1 MPHFSAH
8 KFYLP
13 SLRIGVNFV
22 SFSIPCFQKPFDAE
36 ELSECKL
43 HIRGISSDGEGQTQ
57 LIVKIINENDHAPT
71 FSRVLHV
78 GHVKEGLPEDSAV
91 IGGDG
96 KALIIHATDDDVSN
110 SDLMYEV
117 VGCSAFT
124 VDSQTGALL
133 TTEVKS
139 IKKTKEPKKLRTP

>member
-1 MPHFSAH
+1 M
-8 KFYLP
+8 
-13 SLRIGVNFV
+13 
-22 SFSIPCFQKPFDAE
+22 
-36 ELSECKL
+36 
-43 HIRGISSDGEGQTQ
+43 
-57 LIVKIINENDHAPT
+57 
-71 FSRVLHV
+71 
-78 GHVKEGLPEDSAV
+78 KEGLPEDSAV

-96 KALIIHATDDDVSN
+96 KALIIHATDADVSN

-139 IKKTKEPKKLRTP
+139 TKKFKNPSA

>member
-1 MPHFSAH
+1 M
-8 KFYLP
+8 
-13 SLRIGVNFV
+13 
-22 SFSIPCFQKPFDAE
+22 
-36 ELSECKL
+36 
-43 HIRGISSDGEGQTQ
+43 
-57 LIVKIINENDHAPT
+57 
-71 FSRVLHV
+71 
-78 GHVKEGLPEDSAV
+78 KEGLPEDSAV

-96 KALIIHATDDDVSN
+96 KALIIHATDADVSN

-139 IKKTKEPKKLRTP
+139 AKKFKNPLA